1 MAPARPPA
9 SVTLRPPRLRDRDAL
24 VNLWTDLFAE
34 RPDYGG
40 AGREHIRAD
49 AQKRVDALLDS
60 SNEPPLDWACVALHD
75 GAVVGALLPDM
86 FGSYPQIDVL
96 FVAPDWQ
103 RRGVGTALLR
113 TFAQAVRADDAPCVV
128 STSHPANRA
137 SRGWHRAM
145 GFCPLPSRPL
155 IQHLRLCLQAN
166 LVHEPRPCESGS
178 ARQDYARPNRRPP
191 PRVGAQTPYSCSPD
205 SVGAGGRCTGAV
217 PRRVKRVRRVF
228 AVRCVNRKDTS
239 LALPRCG
246 CSRPVIVGCVQQL
259 YVGCQ
264 LSQFAPR
271 STFSLRVLDRFPT
284 PAWTLLRVPPAQSV
298 PTVRPTGRPSA
309 WPSSPGPTTTSRTAS
324 H

>member
-1 MAPARPPA
+1 MSVPIPPPLCLRPGALDVPVPKVDPMRWDGASMDAAKFRTLPQVPGYRYELLDGTARIRPVDSPLILLAARTDDGMAPARPPA

-34 RPDYGG
+34 RPDHGR

-60 SNEPPLDWACVALHD
+60 SNEPLLDWACVAFHD

-103 RRGVGTALLR
+103 RRGVGTTLLR

-166 LVHEPRPCESGS
+166 LVH
-178 ARQDYARPNRRPP
+178 DH
-191 PRVGAQTPYSCSPD
+191 
-205 SVGAGGRCTGAV
+205 V
-217 PRRVKRVRRVF
+217 P
-228 AVRCVNRKDTS
+228 AN
-239 LALPRCG
+239 
-246 CSRPVIVGCVQQL
+246 Q
-259 YVGCQ
+259 
-264 LSQFAPR
+264 
-271 STFSLRVLDRFPT
+271 
-284 PAWTLLRVPPAQSV
+284 
-298 PTVRPTGRPSA
+298 GRPAKTMLDQIADRLRASERKH
-309 WPSSPGPTTTSRTAS
+309 PTAVHPIRWAQEDDALEQYLVG
-324 H
+324 